1 MMSTISNSSQL
12 NKVQSNFRGDN
23 MVSSILNSNNK
34 QILTIKTN
42 VKQPT
47 PISLFINNKNE
58 IQLHKS
64 NIIPLNKTMPN
75 PYKPPMIYK

>member
-1 MMSTISNSSQL
+1 MRKRHNTNGISNHKANNSQDFGKNFNQMMSTISNSSQL

-42 VKQPT
+42 VK
-47 PISLFINNKNE
+47 
-58 IQLHKS
+58 
-64 NIIPLNKTMPN
+64 
-75 PYKPPMIYK
+75 